1 MKLKSIF
8 AVVDAVAVLLIV
20 EMAIF
25 TASRDVIILLISAL
39 LLFIWHVLENNF
51 LKRRYTK
58 KKVPEYPGG
67 LAWPNC
73 AFAAMLT
80 AAAAERVI
88 FGTLSNLSV
97 AAFFDVRT
105 SLFIAVGG
113 CTIMILGLL
122 LRTWSYITIKD
133 EFTRPPG
140 KNQNYIK
147 RGPYRFFKHPANL
160 GLLLLGIGV
169 SISFSSLLGIVT
181 AIVLLF
187 PSLIYVGYIEEKL
200 RRDLKQQG

>member
-1 MKLKSIF
+1 MKLKSIL
-8 AVVDAVAVLLIV
+8 AVVDAAAVLLIV
-20 EMAIF
+20 EMTIF
-25 TASRDVIILLISAL
+25 TGSRDVIVPVISAL

-58 KKVPEYPGG
+58 EEVPEYPGG

-73 AFAAMLT
+73 AFAAILV
-80 AAAAERVI
+80 AASVERVI
-88 FGTLSNLSV
+88 FGTSSNLFI
-97 AAFFDVRT
+97 AIFFDVRT
-105 SLFIAVGG
+105 SLFIAIGG

-122 LRTWSYITIKD
+122 LRIWSYVTIKD
-133 EFTRPPG
+133 EFSRPPR

-147 RGPYRFFKHPANL
+147 KGPYHFFKHPANL

-169 SISFSSLLGIVT
+169 SISFSSLLGIAI

-200 RRDLKQQG
+200 RR